1 VSVITCT
8 YTVYKRSVIIACVKA
23 TGTNTHM
30 LRRLQAV
37 SHITEQG
44 PWDVNM
50 KLETRFITSYSYC

>member
-1 VSVITCT
+1 
-8 YTVYKRSVIIACVKA
+8 VIIACVKA